1 VTFVRGWSRA
11 GVENFSLPGVPGPL
25 HLVMVVVA
33 SGHYEVT
40 MGAIVASLPK
50 TKFLLASLTDTLLSR
65 ITSTS
70 SSAA

>member
-1 VTFVRGWSRA
+1 
-11 GVENFSLPGVPGPL
+11 
-25 HLVMVVVA
+25 MVVVA

>member
-1 VTFVRGWSRA
+1 
-11 GVENFSLPGVPGPL
+11 
-25 HLVMVVVA
+25 
-33 SGHYEVT
+33 
-40 MGAIVASLPK
+40 LPK